1 MKEETLK
8 AIEKIRSIGFG
19 AFADQLL
26 VLGGAHA
33 TGGNRHEINLLE
45 SQARRIEIR
54 LKELNSTHEK

>member
-1 MKEETLK
+1 
-8 AIEKIRSIGFG
+8 
-19 AFADQLL
+19 
-26 VLGGAHA
+26 LGGAHA